1 MKYKKIIIRW
11 LIILSVIYLAYG
23 FYLYLNQRNFIYYP
37 DDQDFETCSG
47 FSDYEKLEENGT
59 RFYYKENSLD
69 ELIIYYHGNAGS
81 ACDRAYNKDVF
92 EDTGHSVIFLEYAG
106 YSNNDKKPSQELIY
120 KDVEN
125 LEEFIKTKDFEDI
138 IVYGQSIGS
147 GPASYHTSLGNVDS
161 LILVS
166 SFSSLETVVQSKY
179 IVYPA
184 SILLREKYDNL
195 ENLKNFD
202 GRLLMLHGDSD
213 SGIPARFSRD
223 LFDQLEMKDKEY
235 VLIEG
240 AGHNNIW
247 FFEDFNSKLSSFIN
261 E

>member
-1 MKYKKIIIRW
+1 MVYF
-11 LIILSVIYLAYG
+11 LFGLFL
-23 FYLYLNQRNFIYYP
+23 FFNQKSMLYYP
-37 DDQDFETCSG
+37 DNQDFENCIA
-47 FSDYEKLEENGT
+47 FNDYEKLEQNGT

-81 ACDRAYNKDVF
+81 ACDRAYNKEIF
-92 EDTGHSVIFLEYAG
+92 EDSGRSVIFLEYAG
-106 YSNNDKKPSQELIY
+106 YSNNDKQPSQKLIL

-125 LEEFIKTKDFEDI
+125 LEEFIKTKDFKDI

-147 GPASYHTSLGNVDS
+147 GPASYHASISQIDS

-166 SFSSLETVVQSKY
+166 TFSNLVDLVQSKY

-184 SILLREKYDNL
+184 SILLQEKYDNL

-202 GRLLMLHGDSD
+202 GELLMLHGDSD

-223 LFDQLEMKDKEY
+223 LFNQLEMKDKEY
-235 VLIEG
+235 VLIKG
-240 AGHNNIW
+240 VGHNDIW
-247 FFEDFNSKLSSFIN
+247 FSEDFINRLSSFIN